1 MGLEVFA
8 EGELFG
14 ESEAVGHFLDGHAG
28 LYEEVLGLVDG
39 EELNRHRRGIE
50 EGAKKGESNTA
61 VRTSIAGCGLG
72 ALSLY
77 HPPPDSYWECL

>member
-1 MGLEVFA
+1 MGLKVFA

-39 EELNRHRRGIE
+39 EELSRHRRGVE
-50 EGAKKGESNTA
+50 EGDCYCTFFNIHRRKKGSSISYCGA
-61 VRTSIAGCGLG
+61 RTT
-72 ALSLY
+72 
-77 HPPPDSYWECL
+77 

>member
-14 ESEAVGHFLDGHAG
+14 ESKAVGHFLDGHAG

-39 EELNRHRRGIE
+39 EELSRHRRGVE
-50 EGAKKGESNTA
+50 EGSKRETA
-61 VRTSIAGCGLG
+61 TAHSSISIGGRRGL
-72 ALSLY
+72 LSRIAA
-77 HPPPDSYWECL
+77 HEPHSPP

>member
-1 MGLEVFA
+1 MEIICKVYLNNY
-8 EGELFG
+8 LFLIIL
-14 ESEAVGHFLDGHAG
+14 SH
-28 LYEEVLGLVDG
+28 
-39 EELNRHRRGIE
+39 HRRGVE

-72 ALSLY
+72 VLSLY